1 MTVIAVTGG
10 RTYDDLATVRRVIAY
25 YSPSLVIHGG
35 ATGADSLAE
44 SVARELGIQTE
55 RHDADWLT
63 HGRAAGPIRN
73 QQMID
78 RLPDMVIA
86 FQGGR
91 GTEDMKRRARK
102 AGIPVVEVA

>member
-10 RTYDDLATVRRVIAY
+10 RAYADLVTVRRVIAY

-63 HGRAAGPIRN
+63 HPDRIPGP
-73 QQMID
+73 
-78 RLPDMVIA
+78 
-86 FQGGR
+86 
-91 GTEDMKRRARK
+91 KRRKEGRLMGRSTMSLPVRLADDELLNK
-102 AGIPVVEVA
+102 AKEVVE